1 MGIDIVL
8 LEADSWP
15 FWEPVMSGK
24 PASEDEFCQAVGRVS
39 VIAATCDLILV
50 NILRVISAMDHQTAK
65 DIYYSLDA
73 QSARRKIILK
83 MAQRQLSQD
92 NIDIVESIF
101 DAAHRIATK
110 RNELAH
116 STIMKMD
123 DGHFSRLHLRNHAQ
137 PQRPITEDYLR
148 SMVDPAWADLGASF
162 DNYENLCKQLGV
174 SPQISV

>member
-1 MGIDIVL
+1 
-8 LEADSWP
+8 
-15 FWEPVMSGK
+15 MSGK
-24 PASEDEFCQAVGRVS
+24 PASEDDFIQAVGRVC
-39 VIAATCDLILV
+39 VIAATCDIILV

-73 QSARRKIILK
+73 QSARRKIIRK

-92 NIDIVESIF
+92 NIDVVDSIF
-101 DAAHRIATK
+101 DAAQKIATK

-123 DGHFSRLHLRNHAQ
+123 DGHMSRLHLRDHAQ
-137 PQRPITEDYLR
+137 PQRPITEEFLR
-148 SMVDPAWADLGASF
+148 SMVDPSWADLSASL

-174 SPQISV
+174 SPQILV